1 MALHIDYYVSLN
13 SPWTHLGAARIEAL
27 AMANNAS
34 LRIYPV
40 DFGAIFPQSGGLPLP
55 KRAPQRQAY
64 RMQELR
70 RWRDHLNIPIK
81 LEPAFFPANEAPAA
95 SCVIALRET
104 VGDQPAI
111 KLAHRVLKA
120 LWQEDA
126 NPGDPVTLAELIADI
141 GQDADDVIKLA
152 SDPRWA
158 ERREADTR
166 AALERGVFGAP
177 SYVIGDEIFWG
188 QDRLSFVERRLARG

>member
-1 MALHIDYYVSLN
+1 
-13 SPWTHLGAARIEAL
+13 
-27 AMANNAS
+27 
-34 LRIYPV
+34 
-40 DFGAIFPQSGGLPLP
+40 
-55 KRAPQRQAY
+55 
-64 RMQELR
+64 
-70 RWRDHLNIPIK
+70 
-81 LEPAFFPANEAPAA
+81 
-95 SCVIALRET
+95 
-104 VGDQPAI
+104 
-111 KLAHRVLKA
+111 
-120 LWQEDA
+120 
-126 NPGDPVTLAELIADI
+126 VTLAELIADI